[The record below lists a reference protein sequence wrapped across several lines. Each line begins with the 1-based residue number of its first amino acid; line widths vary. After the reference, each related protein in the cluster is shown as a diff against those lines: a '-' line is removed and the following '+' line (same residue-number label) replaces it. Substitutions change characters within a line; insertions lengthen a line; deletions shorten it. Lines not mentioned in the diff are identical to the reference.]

1 MKKAYK
7 LILASFL
14 LAGTTATA
22 LNAQTNN
29 QYSETASKDLHDF
42 SKYQLKDLVDYFADL
57 YYNQGKKFPTDKEF
71 KARFGVDPEFLRSHT
86 RLRPVLKGGENPLLN
101 KSLRED
107 RHVWM
112 NLPSGVGKGTGGFPS
127 GNFDNDP
134 YSMWQYTELFGS
146 WNHGLFQA
154 PGSWADAAHKH
165 GTSIMSGIVFFDT
178 TGGRLGTSDTYLSLL
193 KKRNEDGTYKYVKPY
208 IHILMYLGQDG
219 INYNWEASGYGDHDV
234 VAFHK
239 ALRDYANEVGFA
251 EYRQGIYTA
260 ISSSVN
266 NGNYIDNWLY
276 NSREK
281 KYIGDIMLN
290 YSGGDFADESVYSG
304 KYKNDITGKYDHVYS
319 GVWIVTMQRA
329 WQSMKNNNT
338 NLCLWGEHGES
349 RFTQY
354 NNGKTITE
362 KMANFQKL
370 YEVAFSGTSRNAAYQ
385 DNWNIGDFSQG
396 YPAFTFGGISQMI
409 PERTTLKQN
418 LPFQTYFNTGAGER
432 YYYKGKT
439 ASKSPWYSMGSQD
452 YQPTYRWLQYETGTK
467 NPTQKVNV
475 ELSYDDAYIGGTSL
489 KLSGETPANGVD
501 LLLYRG
507 LLTVSSANP
516 VAKLALKKISGDRDA
531 KISLILHKRGENE
544 TSYLEFPAQALA
556 STSWEEQSFNI
567 TGLAQGDVI
576 DMIGIRIKGTSDDH
590 SLFVGG
596 IGLYDDTKVSTK
608 VEKPENLR
616 AEVKAETQK
625 SMSVKIAWDMP
636 MPANATRKDF
646 GLAFNDELGVD
657 HYEIFYK
664 TSEDGKVVEL
674 GRTSSWATYVPALE
688 FEKTKDENGY
698 ERPFIGVRAV
708 STDLKTKSDVTWIE
722 VERAESYELP
732 EKKDD
737 RYCKSEIDKNKEGY
751 DIAIVQ
757 RYLEEV
763 STTGA
768 TGANLN
774 YTSNQADAD
783 GDNYVDATNLP
794 FTVKQGD
801 NLTFK
806 FRAKNSSNF
815 GKVDGLRYTWAATYI
830 DWNNSGTFEADGD
843 EAINAL
849 SLGRSR
855 AKSMEFETTGV
866 EKQFQVPNDATPG
879 KVRVRIVFTD
889 AWFPKPT
896 PCGGTQKGFTIDF
909 DMTITGENQGRAVV
923 DNHDKGE
930 AEDLKAEVEKT
941 PVDFVSTTALP
952 RLYPNPVIDVL
963 NLENVDAAWIFS
975 LDGTL
980 VRSVSNVNSVNL
992 SDLAAGTYIVQT
1004 ETNNVT
1010 RTQKIVK
1017 K

>member
-1 MKKAYK
+1 MKKMYK
-7 LILASFL
+7 LVLSAL
-14 LAGTTATA
+14 LLTSTPGVMTA
-22 LNAQTNN
+22 QVNN
-29 QYSETASKDLHDF
+29 YGPTASKDLYDF
-42 SKYQLKDLVDYFADL
+42 SKYQLQDLVDYFADL
-57 YYNQGKKFPTDKEF
+57 YYKEGRKFPTDKEF
-71 KARFGVDPEFLRSHT
+71 RDKFGVDPEFLRSHT
-86 RLRPVLKGGENPLLN
+86 RLRSVLKGTENPLL
-101 KSLRED
+101 KSNLRED

-165 GTSIMSGIVFFDT
+165 GTSIMSGIMFFDT
-178 TGGRLGTSDTYLSLL
+178 TGGRTGGSGNYLSLL
-193 KKRNEDGTYKYVKPY
+193 RSKNADGSYKYVKPY

-219 INYNWEASGYGDHDV
+219 INYNWEASGYSDAET

-239 ALRDYANEVGFA
+239 ALRNYATEVGFH
-251 EYRQGIYTA
+251 EYRQGIYTS
-260 ISSSVN
+260 ISSYNQGYVN
-266 NGNYIDNWLY
+266 NWLY
-276 NSREK
+276 DFNTK

-290 YSGGDFADESVYSG
+290 YAGSDFADTRGTSG
-304 KYKNDITGKYDHVYS
+304 KSLKTATGKYDHLYS
-319 GVWIVTMQRA
+319 GVWIVTMNRS

-354 NNGKTITE
+354 NTGKTTTE
-362 KMANFQKL
+362 KMANFQKF
-370 YEVAFSGTSRNAAYQ
+370 YEVAFSGTSRNAAIQ
-385 DNWNIGDFSQG
+385 DAWNIGDFSKG
-396 YPAFTFGGISQMI
+396 YPEFTFGGISQMI

-439 ASKSPWYSMGSQD
+439 ATKSPWYSMGAQD

-467 NPTQKVNV
+467 NATSNVNV
-475 ELSYDDAYIGGTSL
+475 ELSYDDAYMGGTSL
-489 KLSGETPANGVD
+489 KVTGATPATGVD

-507 LLTVSSANP
+507 LLTISSTNP
-516 VAKLALKKISGDRDA
+516 IAKLALKKLGADRDS
-531 KISLILHKRGENE
+531 KISLILHKRGANE
-544 TSYLEFPAQALA
+544 TEYLEYPAQALA
-556 STSWEEQSFNI
+556 SNSWEEQSFNL

-576 DMIGIRIKGTSDDH
+576 DMIGLRIKGTSESH
-590 SLFVGG
+590 EVFVGG
-596 IGLYDDTKVSTK
+596 IGLYDDTKVADK
-608 VEKPENLR
+608 VEKPTNLR
-616 AEVKAETQK
+616 AEVKAETNK

-636 MPANATRKDF
+636 MPANATRKDY

-664 TSEDGKVVEL
+664 SSKDGKVTEY
-674 GRTSSWATYVPALE
+674 GRTSSWATYIPTLE
-688 FEKTKDENGY
+688 FEKTKDEEGY
-698 ERPFIGVRAV
+698 EEPYIGVRAV
-708 STDLKTKSDVTWIE
+708 STDLKTKSDVTWIT
-722 VERAESYELP
+722 VERAETYELP
-732 EKKDD
+732 VKKDD

-751 DIAIVQ
+751 QIAIVQ
-757 RYLEEV
+757 RYLELV
-763 STTGA
+763 STEGA
-768 TGANLN
+768 SGTNLN
-774 YTSNQADAD
+774 YTSNNPDTD
-783 GDNYVDATNLP
+783 GDNYVDATDIP
-794 FTVKQGD
+794 FSVRQGD

-806 FRAKNSSNF
+806 FKAYNTSSLS
-815 GKVDGLRYTWAATYI
+815 KPDGIRFTWAATYI

-843 EAINAL
+843 EAIDAL
-849 SLGRSR
+849 TLGTAR
-855 AKSMEFETTGV
+855 KSTLEFETTGIT
-866 EKQFQVPNDATPG
+866 KQFQVPTDATPG

-909 DMTITGENQGRAVV
+909 DMTITGDNPGRAVV

-930 AEDLKAEVEKT
+930 AEDLKDEVKNT
-941 PVDFVSTTALP
+941 PVDFVSATAMP
-952 RLYPNPVIDVL
+952 RLYPNPVVDVL

-980 VRSVSNVNSVNL
+980 LRSVRNVNSVNL
-992 SDLAAGTYIVQT
+992 SDLVAGTYIVKT

>member
-14 LAGTTATA
+14 MMGTANVM
-22 LNAQTNN
+22 NAQNN
-29 QYSETASKDLHDF
+29 DSYSATASKDLHDF
-42 SKYQLKDLVDYFADL
+42 SKYDMQSVVKYFADL
-57 YYNQGKKFPTDKEF
+57 YYNEGRKFPTDKEF
-71 KARFGVDPEFLRSHT
+71 KEKFGVDPEFLRSHT
-86 RLRPVLKGGENPLLN
+86 RLRSVLNGTENENRLN
-101 KSLRED
+101 KNLRED

-146 WNHGLFQA
+146 WNHSLFQA

-178 TGGRLGTSDTYLSLL
+178 TGGRGQGDSNYRHFISTKHT
-193 KKRNEDGTYKYVKPY
+193 DGSYKYVKPY

-219 INYNWEASGYGDHDV
+219 INYNWEDSSFNNAEAV
-234 VAFHK
+234 NFHK
-239 ALRDYANEVGFA
+239 ALRNYATEVGFT

-260 ISSSVN
+260 ISSSIN
-266 NGNYIDNWLY
+266 NDSYINNWLY
-276 NSREK
+276 NTQEK

-290 YSGGDFADESVYSG
+290 YASSDFADTNGLSG
-304 KYKNDITGKYDHVYS
+304 NNVKSITGKYDHLYS
-319 GVWIVTMQRA
+319 GVWIVSMQRS
-329 WQSMKNNNT
+329 WQSMMSNNT
-338 NLCLWGEHGES
+338 NLTLWGEHGES

-354 NNGKTITE
+354 NNGKTATE
-362 KMANFQKL
+362 KMANYQKL
-370 YEVAFSGTSRNAAYQ
+370 YEVTFSGTSRNAAYK
-385 DNWNIGDFSQG
+385 DAWRIGDFSQG

-439 ASKSPWYSMGSQD
+439 ASKSPWYAMGSQD

-467 NPTQKVNV
+467 NATSTVNV

-489 KLSGETPANGVD
+489 KISGATPTTGVD

-507 LLTVSSANP
+507 LLTISSANP
-516 VAKLALKKISGDRDA
+516 VAKLALKKLGTDRDS
-531 KISLILHKRGENE
+531 KISLILHKKGANE
-544 TSYLEFPAQALA
+544 TEYLEFPAQTLVAN
-556 STSWEEQSFNI
+556 TWEEQSFNLR
-567 TGLAQGDVI
+567 GLAQNDVI
-576 DMIGIRIKGTSDDH
+576 DMIGLRIKGTSESH
-590 SLFVGG
+590 QVFVGG
-596 IGLYDDTKVSTK
+596 IGLYDDTKATTK
-608 VEKPENLR
+608 VAEPTNLR

-636 MPANATRKDF
+636 MLANAARKDF
-646 GLAFNDELGVD
+646 GMVFNDELGVD

-664 TSEDGKVVEL
+664 SSKEGKVTEL
-674 GRTSSWATYVPALE
+674 ARTSSWATYVPTLI
-688 FEKTKDENGY
+688 FEKTKDEEGS
-698 ERPFIGVRAV
+698 EKPMIGVRAV

-722 VERAESYELP
+722 VARAEEFELP
-732 EKKDD
+732 PLKDD
-737 RYCKSEIDKNKEGY
+737 RYCKSEIDKNKAGY
-751 DIAIVQ
+751 EIAIAQ
-757 RYLEEV
+757 RFLEEV

-768 TGANLN
+768 TGVNLN
-774 YTSNQADAD
+774 YTTKSPDPD
-783 GDNYVDATNLP
+783 GDNYVDATNIP

-801 NLTFK
+801 NLNFK
-806 FRAKNSSNF
+806 FRAHDKH
-815 GKVDGLRYTWAATYI
+815 DGIRFTWAATYI

-843 EAINAL
+843 EAIDAL
-849 SLGRSR
+849 TLGTAR
-855 AKSMEFETTGV
+855 KSTNEFQTTGV
-866 EKQFQVPNDATPG
+866 TKQFRVPEDATPG
-879 KVRVRIVFTD
+879 KVRVRIVFSD
-889 AWFPKPT
+889 AWFSKPT
-896 PCGGTQKGFTIDF
+896 PCGTTQKGFTIDF
-909 DMTITGENQGRAVV
+909 DMTITGDNQGRAVV

-930 AEDLKAEVEKT
+930 AEDLKEEVEKT
-941 PVDFVSTTALP
+941 PVDFVSNTSLP
-952 RLYPNPVIDVL
+952 RLYPNPVVDVL

-980 VRSVSNVNSVNL
+980 LRSVSNVSSVNL
-992 SDLAAGTYIVQT
+992 SDLTSGTYIVKT

-1010 RTQKIVK
+1010 RSQKIVK